1 MILTGFLDT
10 SRHIVGCSFVKF
22 SGRVSECV
30 TQTQPMYS
38 TAELLPTHLS
48 FDLLSD
54 SDYLFSHRAESPL
67 S

>member
-10 SRHIVGCSFVKF
+10 SRRTEGCSFVKF

-54 SDYLFSHRAESPL
+54 SGYLLRHRVESPL